1 MAFFFQTS
9 DALFATSKASCIIKP
24 ILDRSLHASNSARV
38 PNYLSTDNPTNNKR
52 CCQANE
58 PKHQDSFGEFFYEVT
73 KERHSLRAAS
83 LLSLNVL
90 RFESDL
96 CTLNRLWNEAWI
108 EANFYR
114 LCILLNRSMALL
126 RRRNGKCEFS
136 TLLFAHRLITCFS
149 EQPSSLAAAP
159 QDPNLSVTISLGDP

>member
-96 CTLNRLWNEAWI
+96 CELNRLWNEAWI

-114 LCILLNRSMALL
+114 LCIRLNRSMARTLISSTRSGKAVHSDSVFGINGAYVGAILIAWIIECMLL
-126 RRRNGKCEFS
+126 
-136 TLLFAHRLITCFS
+136 I
-149 EQPSSLAAAP
+149 SSQNVA
-159 QDPNLSVTISLGDP
+159 

>member
-1 MAFFFQTS
+1 MPTTKASLMVGSTTKQYLFLRYERPLIVAFFFQTS

-90 RFESDL
+90 RFDSDL
-96 CTLNRLWNEAWI
+96 CELNKL
-108 EANFYR
+108 
-114 LCILLNRSMALL
+114 
-126 RRRNGKCEFS
+126 
-136 TLLFAHRLITCFS
+136 
-149 EQPSSLAAAP
+149 
-159 QDPNLSVTISLGDP
+159 